1 MTETIYVPLED
12 EGVAVRRPARAY
24 RRPDGK
30 YIVLRPADYD
40 PNLETWAFPPGT
52 TVECEYV
59 ASSQGRILAAVRRA
73 SDAEATPGKQ
83 AG

>member
-1 MTETIYVPLED
+1 MTETIFIPLED
-12 EGVAVRRPARAY
+12 EGVTVRRPARAY

-40 PNLETWAFPPGT
+40 PSIETWAFPPGT
-52 TVECEYV
+52 IVECEYKK
-59 ASSQGRILAAVRRA
+59 AAEGKILAAVRRVA
-73 SDAEATPGKQ
+73 EQEATPGKL